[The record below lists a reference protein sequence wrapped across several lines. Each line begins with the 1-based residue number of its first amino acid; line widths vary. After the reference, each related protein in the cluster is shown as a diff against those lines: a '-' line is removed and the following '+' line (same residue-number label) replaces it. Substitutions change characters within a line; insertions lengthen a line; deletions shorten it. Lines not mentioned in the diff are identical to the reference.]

1 MTTAPVRKFRA
12 PNRLSMLVRASGG
25 MMAKDALAGADA
37 ALEPLRA
44 ESLAVLDAA
53 LVEIES
59 RFGRSAAATRA
70 AGAYQD
76 LYTLAL
82 RIIDV
87 SGFLPDSCV
96 DQAAISFCALVDNCS
111 EAKAWRWDAIDVHIN
126 ALRLLRTSDLTPDQ
140 RRAVIDGLNKVSQRR
155 IEDS

>member
-1 MTTAPVRKFRA
+1 MSVVRKFRA

-25 MMAKDALAGADA
+25 RMAKDVLAAADA

-44 ESLAVLDAA
+44 ESLGVLDAA
-53 LVEIES
+53 LVEIET
-59 RFGRSAAATRA
+59 RFGRSAAATRG
-70 AGAYQD
+70 AGTFQE

-87 SGFLPDSCV
+87 SGFLPGSCV
-96 DQAAISFCALVDNCS
+96 DQAAISFCALVDNCA
-111 EAKAWRWDAIDVHIN
+111 EAGAWRWDAIDVHIN
-126 ALRLLRTSDLTPDQ
+126 ALRLLRGNDLSPDQ

-155 IEDS
+155 IDDA

>member
-1 MTTAPVRKFRA
+1 MSVVRKFRA
-12 PNRLSMLVRASGG
+12 PNRLSMLVKASGG
-25 MMAKDALAGADA
+25 VMAKDALAAAEA

-53 LVEIES
+53 LAEIEA
-59 RFGRSAAATRA
+59 RFGKPAAATRA
-70 AGAYQD
+70 ASAYQD

-87 SGFLPDSCV
+87 SGFLPGSCV
-96 DQAAISFCALVDNCS
+96 DQAAISFCALVDNCA
-111 EAKAWRWDAIDVHIN
+111 EAGAWRWDAIDVHIN
-126 ALRLLRTSDLTPDQ
+126 ALRLLRTSGLNLDQ

-155 IEDS
+155 IDDA

>member
-1 MTTAPVRKFRA
+1 MSVVRKFRA
-12 PNRLSMLVRASGG
+12 PNRLSMLVKASGG
-25 MMAKDALAGADA
+25 VMAKDALAAADA

-53 LVEIES
+53 LAEIEA

-70 AGAYQD
+70 TGTYQE

-87 SGFLPDSCV
+87 SGFLPGSCV
-96 DQAAISFCALVDNCS
+96 DQAAISFCALVDNCA
-111 EAKAWRWDAIDVHIN
+111 EANAWRWDAIDVHIN
-126 ALRLLRTSDLTPDQ
+126 ALRLLRGGELSADQ

-155 IEDS
+155 IDDA

>member
-1 MTTAPVRKFRA
+1 MSVMRKFRA
-12 PNRLSMLVRASGG
+12 PNRLSMLVRADGG
-25 MMAKDALAGADA
+25 MMAKDALAAADA

-53 LVEIES
+53 LAEIEA

-70 AGAYQD
+70 SGVHQE

-96 DQAAISFCALVDNCS
+96 DQAAISFCALVDNCA
-111 EAKAWRWDAIDVHIN
+111 EAGVWRWDAVDVHIN
-126 ALRLLRTSDLTPDQ
+126 ALRLLRTSDLDPDQ

-155 IEDS
+155 IDDA

>member
-1 MTTAPVRKFRA
+1 MSVVRKFRA
-12 PNRLSMLVRASGG
+12 PNRLSMLVKASGG
-25 MMAKDALAGADA
+25 VMAKDALEAAEA

-44 ESLAVLDAA
+44 ESLGVLDAA

-59 RFGRSAAATRA
+59 RFGKTAAATRA
-70 AGAYQD
+70 SGAYQD

-87 SGFLPDSCV
+87 SGFLPGSCV
-96 DQAAISFCALVDNCS
+96 DQAAISFCALVDNCA
-111 EAKAWRWDAIDVHIN
+111 EANAWRWDAIDVHIN
-126 ALRLLRTSDLTPDQ
+126 ALRLLRTADLSPEQ

-155 IEDS
+155 IDDA

>member
-1 MTTAPVRKFRA
+1 MSVRKFRA
-12 PNRLSMLVRASGG
+12 PNRLSMLVKASGG
-25 MMAKDALAGADA
+25 AMAKDALAGAEA

-53 LVEIES
+53 LAEIEA
-59 RFGRSAAATRA
+59 RFGKSAAATRET
-70 AGAYQD
+70 GAYKD

-87 SGFLPDSCV
+87 SGFLPGSCV
-96 DQAAISFCALVDNCS
+96 DQAAISFCALIDNCS
-111 EAKAWRWDAIDVHIN
+111 EANAWRWDAIDVHIN
-126 ALRLLRTSDLTPDQ
+126 ALRLLRMTDLNPDQ

-155 IEDS
+155 IEDA

>member
-1 MTTAPVRKFRA
+1 MSTVRKFRA
-12 PNRLSMLVRASGG
+12 PNRLSMLVRANGG
-25 MMAKDALAGADA
+25 VTAKDALAAADA

-53 LVEIES
+53 LAEIEA
-59 RFGRSAAATRA
+59 RFGRPAAATRGSA
-70 AGAYQD
+70 AFQD

-87 SGFLPDSCV
+87 SGFLPGSCV
-96 DQAAISFCALVDNCS
+96 DQAAVSFCALVDNCA
-111 EAKAWRWDAIDVHIN
+111 EAGAWRWDAVDVHIN
-126 ALRLLRTSDLTPDQ
+126 ALRLLRATDLSPDQ

-155 IEDS
+155 LGDA

>member
-1 MTTAPVRKFRA
+1 MSVVRKFRA
-12 PNRLSMLVRASGG
+12 PNRLSMLVKANGG
-25 MMAKDALAGADA
+25 VMAKDALAAADA

-44 ESLAVLDAA
+44 ESLTVLDAA
-53 LVEIES
+53 LAEIEA
-59 RFGRSAAATRA
+59 RFGRSAAAIRQDA
-70 AGAYQD
+70 AYQE

-87 SGFLPDSCV
+87 SGFLPGSCV
-96 DQAAISFCALVDNCS
+96 DQAAISFCALVDNCA

-126 ALRLLRTSDLTPDQ
+126 ALRLLRTTDLTPDQ

-155 IEDS
+155 IED

>member
-1 MTTAPVRKFRA
+1 MSIVRKFRA

-25 MMAKDALAGADA
+25 QMAKDAIAAADA

-53 LVEIES
+53 LAEIEA
-59 RFGRSAAATRA
+59 RFGRSAAATRG
-70 AGAYQD
+70 AGTYQE

-87 SGFLPDSCV
+87 SGFLPGSSV
-96 DQAAISFCALVDNCS
+96 DQAAISFCALVDNCA
-111 EAKAWRWDAIDVHIN
+111 EADAWRWDAIDVHIN
-126 ALRLLRTSDLTPDQ
+126 ALRLLRGSELSSDQ

-155 IEDS
+155 IDDA